1 MNMAARLSVMM
12 HVSFASSLESVG
24 LLTTNDAN
32 IALNHS
38 FFLDDG
44 GLDRT
49 VN

>member
-1 MNMAARLSVMM
+1 MAACLSVMM
-12 HVSFASSLESVG
+12 HVSFVSSLESVG

-38 FFLDDG
+38 VFLRDG
-44 GLDRT
+44 SLDRT